1 MRKTAVLL
9 ILTGGLLIIANT
21 YGNNAQNDS
30 ATSISKAVFTN
41 VSHEGLNEMLLNKD
55 FLLVNVHVPYEGNL
69 LQTNISLP
77 YNKIGQYFTEFLED
91 KNARIVVYCSTG
103 SMSIIATNE

>member
-21 YGNNAQNDS
+21 FGNTAQNDS
-30 ATSISKAVFTN
+30 ETSISKASFTN
-41 VSHEGLNEMLLNKD
+41 VSHEGLNEMLLDKD

-69 LQTNISLP
+69 LQADISLP
-77 YNKIGQYFTEFLED
+77 YNKIGQYFTEFPED
-91 KNARIVVYCSTG
+91 KNARIVVYCRTG
-103 SMSIIATNE
+103 SMSIIAANE